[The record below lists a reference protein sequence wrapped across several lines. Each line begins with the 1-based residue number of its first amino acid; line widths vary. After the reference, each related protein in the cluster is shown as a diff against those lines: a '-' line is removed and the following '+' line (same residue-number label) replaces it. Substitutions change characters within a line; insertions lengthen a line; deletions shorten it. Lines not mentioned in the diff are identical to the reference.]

1 MIKVKKKLCDGECGE
16 LRVIWKNSGG
26 KRFCKSCWSAHS
38 SKTSIKPT
46 VKQKPISPRSPKRI
60 LQEAEY
66 SAKRK
71 VFLTKHPMCQMH
83 LPGICTTYAT
93 DVHHMAGRTG
103 DLLLD
108 EQFWKAG
115 CRACHTWVELHPK
128 EAKEMGLSINRL

>member
-1 MIKVKKKLCDGECGE
+1 MIKPKLKRCDGCGE
-16 LRVIWKNSGG
+16 PRVIWKRDGRKG
-26 KRFCKSCWSAHS
+26 YCKSCWSAHS

-46 VKQKPISPRSPKRI
+46 VKQKPIRPRSPKRAS
-60 LQEAEY
+60 QEAEY

-71 VFLTKHPMCQMH
+71 VFLTKHPMCQMN

-93 DVHHMAGRTG
+93 DVHHMKGRIG

-115 CRACHTWVELHPK
+115 CRACHDYVEKHPK
-128 EAKEMGLSINRL
+128 EAKEMGLSLNRL